1 MISAEKKSLGRL
13 TTSIEHIAEA
23 AGATKSWRQAQRS
36 SRLVPH
42 KLGQT
47 AHAASLCRDLRHSQV
62 RRGSSVN
69 KVAAY
74 SRKVIKRSFYALNYL
89 YTGFFKMFL
98 ATFLGNKYDKTKNTA
113 SIII

>member
-74 SRKVIKRSFYALNYL
+74 SRKVIKRSFLCSTL
-89 YTGFFKMFL
+89 PIDRVFL
-98 ATFLGNKYDKTKNTA
+98 KFCWQNFWEIYMIKQRIQFL
-113 SIII
+113 

>member
-13 TTSIEHIAEA
+13 TISIEHIAEA

-74 SRKVIKRSFYALNYL
+74 CRKVIKSSFLC
-89 YTGFFKMFL
+89 FKLPINRVFQNL
-98 ATFLGNKYDKTKNTA
+98 FGKIFGK
-113 SIII
+113 